1 MFCYICTYC
10 TSLTMVTFDL
20 VTSCLL
26 IFFLVSLERDEGVWD
41 NCRSFLGI
49 SVFLLLPATVLP
61 PFSLL
66 WSNLE
71 VLWGLALIS
80 WSIFLLLWWL
90 GSLLFNSAEL
100 QLVRFLVFTDVL
112 VEETETA
119 PVLLLPLGV
128 LIELLSFGEDVLI
141 GIWILVDREAD
152 DGDLALTGMR
162 LLAHLGVGTFVGNI
176 LVTGCIFTNAA
187 GPVVLIVGELICKK
201 STLFQHYLMHM

>member
-1 MFCYICTYC
+1 MFCCICTYR

-41 NCRSFLGI
+41 NCCSFLSIG
-49 SVFLLLPATVLP
+49 VFLLLPAAVLS

-71 VLWGLALIS
+71 ALWGLGLIS
-80 WSIFLLLWWL
+80 WAILLWRL
-90 GSLLFNSAEL
+90 GSLLSNSAEL

-119 PVLLLPLGV
+119 PVLLLLLGV
-128 LIELLSFGEDVLI
+128 LIELLSLGEDVLHKGI
-141 GIWILVDREAD
+141 GIWLLVNWEAD
-152 DGDLALTGMR
+152 DGELALTGMR
-162 LLAHLGVGTFVGNI
+162 LLAHLGVGIFVGNV
-176 LVTGCIFTNAA
+176 LVTGCIFANAV
-187 GPVVLIVGELICKK
+187 GPVVLIVDQ
-201 STLFQHYLMHM
+201 SYW